1 MTVTTE
7 PTIDIAA
14 RRKQL
19 VELTK
24 NLHILQERQAKYGGN
39 APLEL
44 LNQIQDHYDAIN
56 LLEQALAG
64 QLSAA
69 ELEEALKPLLLAL
82 RDGQVV
88 NITAETYVAGDQVIQ
103 NITQLAARA
112 LTAAEEAEKAQEV
125 ATRRLAQGVRD
136 YALRLQEI
144 AADESDTATGNPYK
158 GLEAYRL
165 CDAELFYGRDQVIN
179 ELLARLQHSRLTIL
193 HAESGAGKSSL
204 LQAGISPRLLA
215 QGHLPVHLRPY
226 NRPPGLVI
234 KQAFLPDLSDMPELA
249 QARLRDF
256 LRRVTGVLG
265 QQAAL
270 YLFLDQFEEI
280 FTLTDEL
287 TRTAFVEELAEC
299 LDDESLNVRW
309 VFSLRTE
316 FFGAIANFRP
326 TLRNPF
332 ENDFR
337 LNRFNRAETETV
349 ITTPAERRGIS
360 FEPAL
365 VEALFTD
372 LRDPDSDEVSPAQ
385 LQLICSALYTFFC
398 QRREAAPDLPPVI
411 TLQMYHVEGQA
422 KGILR
427 NHLNRVLRTTAT
439 KAEREAA
446 RQLLMA
452 LVSSDQRR
460 IRRTK
465 SELETALADDRA
477 GVESLD
483 KLLDHLIENRLLN
496 VEKDEQTDQPT
507 YELAH
512 DYLLVELRLDPETQT
527 RRAAEELLKQE
538 VAAYKRYGSQAL
550 LNAEKFAI
558 INSQRQ
564 FLRLDDEAQEFL
576 RRSQIAVRRVQLQ
589 WYGLIAAVVLL
600 IIGAAVAIAIFQGQ
614 AAQERTFAAAT
625 AQAGAAQAQLA
636 QATALAEAARAL
648 NAQSTAQAE
657 ANRAL
662 LAESNARVQVNR
674 VTLAQA
680 TAQAEKVIAESN
692 AAEAQRQA
700 NLANARQLTS
710 DAQNVL
716 AEKPEQALL
725 LLFEAK
731 RLTQT
736 LEVER
741 AMGQVPYRYFPMK
754 ATLSGHT
761 AWVNSVAW
769 SPDGKQLASASD
781 DQTII
786 IWDVASDQPVLTLE
800 GHTDMINNV
809 AWSPD
814 GKQLASASF
823 DQTIIIWDVATGQQ
837 VTVLSGHSDAVLS
850 VAWSPDGKQLASAS
864 SDQTVIL
871 WDVTTDKLITR
882 LSSHTNPVVSVA
894 WSPDGQRLASAAEDQ
909 TVIVWDVAARRP
921 VMTLR
926 DHKGIV
932 YKVAW
937 SPDGQQLASASEDET
952 VIIWNAQTGQAQK
965 TLRGHTSW
973 VFDVAWSPDGQQL
986 ASASQDQTVIIWDV
1000 ATSQPVATLHGHSDR
1015 VTSIAWSPDGQQ
1027 LASASAD
1034 QTIIIWDVTRG
1045 PIAVTLRGHTGP
1057 VIDVAWSP
1065 NGQQLAST
1073 SHDQSIIIWDAATM
1087 QPKRT
1092 LLGHTDSPIT
1102 VAWRPD
1108 GRQLA
1113 SASLNETI
1121 IWDAVSGQP
1130 QKTLTDHTS
1139 VVDDVAWSPDGR
1151 QLASASFDQTV
1162 IIWDAVTGQPQKTLA
1177 TDNSEAVSVA
1187 WSPDG
1192 QQLASALANQTII
1205 LWDTST
1211 WQQLTTLYGHK
1222 NIVTDVAWSPDG
1234 RQLASASEDQTI
1246 ILWDAATHQL
1256 KNTLHGHTDWI
1267 TRLVWSPDGKK
1278 VASASADQTVIIW
1291 DVGTGQRVAVLQ
1303 GHSDQINSLAWS
1315 PNGQRLASASYDRTI
1330 RLINT
1335 RFVQPSCRWVTRNL
1349 NAAEWA
1355 TYLPAGTP
1363 YHRTCPNRPIHPS
1376 LIEAARDLAR
1386 AGQIDEAI
1394 AQFQHLLTVDPT
1406 LDLDPQAEAQQAYQ
1420 EAVQSL
1426 LAQAREEAQTGDVE
1440 AARATLEQAVTLDP
1454 TLILDPQAE
1463 AQRLAQPTFE
1473 NSLAAAVKAAKDD
1486 DMETAQAKFEEAED
1500 LAGSLESAKSWQ
1512 ALCDAG
1518 TRHGLAETVLDA
1530 CDKAIELE
1538 PDNGL
1543 YYNSRGIARLQV
1555 GDQQGAQEDFAKFE
1569 AWLEAG
1575 QSEP

>member
-24 NLHILQERQAKYGGN
+24 NLTILQERQAKYGGN

-44 LNQIQDHYDAIN
+44 LNQIQDHHDAIS

-125 ATRRLAQGVRD
+125 AARRLAQGVRD
-136 YALRLQEI
+136 YALRLHEI

-165 CDAELFYGRDQVIN
+165 GDSELFYGRDGAIT
-179 ELLARLQHSRLTIL
+179 ELLNRLQRGRLLIL
-193 HAESGAGKSSL
+193 HAESGAGKSSI

-226 NRPPGLVI
+226 NQSPGLVI
-234 KQAFLPDLSDMPELA
+234 KQAFLPNLSDLPELA
-249 QARLRDF
+249 EAHLRDF

-280 FTLTDEL
+280 FTLTDEP

-349 ITTPAERRGIS
+349 ITTPASRQGIS

-398 QRREAAPDLPPVI
+398 QRREAAPNLPPVI
-411 TLQMYHVEGQA
+411 TLQMYQAEGRA

-427 NHLNRVLRTTAT
+427 NHLNRVLRATAT

-446 RQLLMA
+446 RLLLMA
-452 LVSSDQRR
+452 LVSADQRR

-465 SELETALADDRA
+465 SELEAVLADDLKR
-477 GVESLD
+477 VKSLD
-483 KLLDHLIENRLLN
+483 KLLGHLIENRLLN
-496 VEKDEQTDQPT
+496 VEKDEQTDEPT

-512 DYLLVELRLDPETQT
+512 DYLLVELRLDPETQA
-527 RRAAEELLKQE
+527 RRAAEELLNQE
-538 VAAYKRYGSQAL
+538 VAAYKRYGAQAL
-550 LNAEKFAI
+550 LSAEKFAI

-564 FLRLDDEAQEFL
+564 FLRLDDDAKELL

-600 IIGAAVAIAIFQGQ
+600 IIGAAIAIAIFQGR
-614 AAQERTFAAAT
+614 AAEERTLAAAT

-662 LAESNARVQVNR
+662 LAESKARVQVNR

-710 DAQNVL
+710 QAQAVL

-725 LLFEAK
+725 LLFEAQ

-741 AMGQVPYRYFPMK
+741 VMGQVPYRYFPMK
-754 ATLSGHT
+754 VTLNGH
-761 AWVNSVAW
+761 ADWVKSVAW

-786 IWDVASDQPVLTLE
+786 IWNITTGQPAFTLE

-823 DQTIIIWDVATGQQ
+823 DQTIIIWDVATGQRAA
-837 VTVLSGHSDAVLS
+837 TLRGHSDGVIS

-871 WDVTTDKLITR
+871 WDATTGKLITR
-882 LSSHTNPVVSVA
+882 LRGHTNFVVGVA
-894 WSPDGQRLASAAEDQ
+894 WSPDGRQLASAAEDQ
-909 TVIVWDVAARRP
+909 TVIIWDVAARQAA
-921 VMTLR
+921 MTLR
-926 DHKGIV
+926 DHTGIV

-952 VIIWNAQTGQAQK
+952 VIIWNVQTGQAQK
-965 TLRGHTSW
+965 TLHGHTSW

-1000 ATSQPVATLHGHSDR
+1000 ATNQPAATLHGHSGR

-1034 QTIIIWDVTRG
+1034 QTIIIWDVTGG

-1057 VIDVAWSP
+1057 VTDVAWSP
-1065 NGQQLAST
+1065 KGQQLASVST
-1073 SHDQSIIIWDAATM
+1073 DKTLILWDAATA
-1087 QPKRT
+1087 QPQKT
-1092 LLGHTDSPIT
+1092 LSGHTDSPLA
-1102 VAWRPD
+1102 VAWSPD
-1108 GRQLA
+1108 GQQLA
-1113 SASLNETI
+1113 SASADQTI
-1121 IWDAVSGQP
+1121 IIWRVATGRP
-1130 QKTLTDHTS
+1130 QKTLEDDTGWIL
-1139 VVDDVAWSPDGR
+1139 DVAWSPDGR
-1151 QLASASFDQTV
+1151 QLASASSDQI
-1162 IIWDAVTGQPQKTLA
+1162 IIWNTATGQPQKTLA
-1177 TDNSEAVSVA
+1177 NHTGWILDLT
-1187 WSPDG
+1187 WRPDG
-1192 QQLASALANQTII
+1192 RQLAAASTDQTVII
-1205 LWDTST
+1205 WDVATG
-1211 WQQLTTLYGHK
+1211 QQVTTLSGHK
-1222 NIVTDVAWSPDG
+1222 NIVSSVVWSPDG

-1246 ILWDAATHQL
+1246 ILWDAATGQL
-1256 KNTLHGHTDWI
+1256 KNTLYGHTNYVI
-1267 TRLVWSPDGKK
+1267 TLAWSPDGKQL
-1278 VASASADQTVIIW
+1278 ASAAADQTVIVW
-1291 DVGTGQRVAVLQ
+1291 DVGTGQRVAILQ
-1303 GHSDQINSLAWS
+1303 GHSSEVNGLAWS
-1315 PNGQRLASASYDRTI
+1315 PDGQRLASAAEDGTI

-1335 RFVQPSCRWVTRNL
+1335 RLMQPSCRWVTRNL

-1355 TYLPAGTP
+1355 AYLPAGTP
-1363 YHRTCPNRPIHPS
+1363 YHRTCPNRPVHPS
-1376 LIEAARDLAR
+1376 LIETARDLAR
-1386 AGQIDEAI
+1386 AGQVDEAI
-1394 AQFQHLLTVDPT
+1394 AQLQHLLTVDPT
-1406 LDLDPQAEAQQAYQ
+1406 LDLDPQTEAQQAYQ

-1473 NSLAAAVKAAKDD
+1473 NSLAAAVKAAKNGDT
-1486 DMETAQAKFEEAED
+1486 ETAQAKFEEAED

-1530 CDKAIELE
+1530 CDKAIEME